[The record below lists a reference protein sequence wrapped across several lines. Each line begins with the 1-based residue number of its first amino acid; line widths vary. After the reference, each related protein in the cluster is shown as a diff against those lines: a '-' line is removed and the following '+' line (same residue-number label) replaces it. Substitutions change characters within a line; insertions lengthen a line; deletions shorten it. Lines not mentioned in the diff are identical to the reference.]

1 MQVHRSIDS
10 LPHFRNAVVTIGTF
24 DGVHLGHQKIIS
36 VLVQEA
42 KAVHGESVIIT
53 FDPHPRKIIKPAN
66 DLQLINTLEEK
77 IGLLQKKDIDH
88 LVIVPFTEAF
98 SEQPADLYIQDFL
111 IRLFRPHTIIIG
123 YDHHFGKDRK
133 GNYRLLEEKASVY
146 NYRLLEIPK
155 HVLDEIAISSTK
167 IREALLQSKIETA
180 NRLLGYDFFFE
191 GIVVEGAKLG
201 RQLGYPT
208 ANLKYTNEDK
218 IHLGD
223 GVFAVYVSVEDELK
237 KGMMSIGNRPTF
249 NDTTENVEV
258 NIFDFDKNIYSRKL
272 RVIVKKF
279 LRPQEKYGDIETLK
293 AQIEMDKIASL
304 KLL

>member
-42 KAVHGESVIIT
+42 KAIDGESIIIT

-77 IGLLQKKDIDH
+77 IELLQKKELDH
-88 LVIVPFTEAF
+88 LVIISFTEAF

-111 IRLFRPHTIIIG
+111 IKLFQPHTIIIG

-133 GNYRLLEEKASVY
+133 GNYRLLEDKASVY

-167 IREALLQSKIETA
+167 IREALVHSMVEKA
-180 NRLLGYDFFFE
+180 NKLLGYDFFFE

-223 GVFAVYVSVEDELK
+223 GVFAVYVSVEEELK

-249 NDTTENVEV
+249 NDASENVEV
-258 NIFDFDKNIYSRKL
+258 NIFDFDKNIYGRKL
-272 RVIVKKF
+272 KVIVKEF
-279 LRPQEKYGDIETLK
+279 LRPQEKYSDIETLR